1 MVQPI
6 NDSMELAGSL
16 LALKH
21 GVLPGTLNYEEP
33 DPACPLAVSRRN
45 QPLANP
51 VFVKIAF
58 TEMGQCA
65 AVVCR
70 KWD

>member
-1 MVQPI
+1 MA
-6 NDSMELAGSL
+6 ELAASL

-21 GVLPGTLNYEEP
+21 KTLPGTLNYEFP
-33 DPACPLAVSRRN
+33 DPNCPVLVTRETTRTTKPN
-45 QPLANP
+45 VLK
-51 VFVKIAF
+51 VGF

-70 KWD
+70 AWDA